1 MIEAVQKR
9 LSLRSRQKI
18 YLIIVFV
25 SLILLFYSAWQVG
38 PVYVEPE
45 APLGLVSYLS
55 PAYWAGLALV
65 VVTSILAFLDRELKK
80 DAIFIVILIALGLFL
95 LGIRVFVEEN
105 ALDSDSYYPT
115 SEVFNL
121 LSAGKLDLANAPSI
135 ATYYAW
141 PATHFISAWLLEMTG
156 IDLIPIMKYTPLF
169 WIPCFVFISYA
180 IGKRL
185 ELAPNHCFLLSFL
198 AVASW
203 LVPFAGFYYPRLPA
217 TIFFLLLFMLLVS
230 PRKTAAETVL
240 VILMFGV
247 LVLTHGL
254 TSVAVL
260 PGLVLL
266 AIYRRETRFVLL
278 FIVIFGAWYVYQAT
292 TAMEAGINALLAPMR
307 NVMEIAQIERY
318 QEASAVGRYFA
329 RYSQLGYVVL
339 YGLFM
344 LGSIVLLLRRKITGE
359 RRKQVI
365 AILAWIIGVGLVVFW
380 GHGEGM
386 WRVYI
391 YCLVPM
397 VCIVALLFYSRR
409 LLVPLMC
416 LFVVLSL
423 FANYTTLA
431 GFGQVTTSGL
441 KGAQFF
447 ALEVI
452 PQQRYFAHFSAKQA
466 LYYNPDLIRI
476 PMTVSKSFIGELE
489 DGDVSPLDEYRYV
502 VFSKV
507 TSDQVRFEWGE
518 DPYLAWPQT
527 EAGQGSDLI
536 YDNGDFQIYE
546 NPPVYEYPCEGE

>member
-1 MIEAVQKR
+1 
-9 LSLRSRQKI
+9 
-18 YLIIVFV
+18 
-25 SLILLFYSAWQVG
+25 
-38 PVYVEPE
+38 
-45 APLGLVSYLS
+45 
-55 PAYWAGLALV
+55 
-65 VVTSILAFLDRELKK
+65 
-80 DAIFIVILIALGLFL
+80 
-95 LGIRVFVEEN
+95 
-105 ALDSDSYYPT
+105 
-115 SEVFNL
+115 
-121 LSAGKLDLANAPSI
+121 
-135 ATYYAW
+135 
-141 PATHFISAWLLEMTG
+141 
-156 IDLIPIMKYTPLF
+156 
-169 WIPCFVFISYA
+169 
-180 IGKRL
+180 
-185 ELAPNHCFLLSFL
+185 
-198 AVASW
+198 
-203 LVPFAGFYYPRLPA
+203 VPFAGFYYPRLPA

-230 PRKTAAETVL
+230 PRKSAAETVL

-292 TAMEAGINALLAPMR
+292 TAMEAGIEAFLAPLR
-307 NVMEIAQIERY
+307 NVIEIAQIERY

-329 RYSQLGYVVL
+329 RYSQLGYVAL

-344 LGSIVLLLRRKITGE
+344 LGSIVLLLRHKITGE
-359 RRKQVI
+359 RRKQVM

-380 GHGEGM
+380 GHGQAAS
-386 WRVYI
+386 RVYI

-397 VCIVALLFYSRR
+397 VSIVALLFYRRR

-447 ALEVI
+447 ALEVE
-452 PQQRYFAHFSAKQA
+452 PQERYFAHFNAKLT
-466 LYYNPDLIRI
+466 LYYDPTLIGVPI
-476 PMTVSKSFIGELE
+476 TPSKDFITKLE
-489 DGDVSPLDEYRYV
+489 DGDVSPLDDYRYV
-502 VFSKV
+502 VFSKMA
-507 TSDQVRFEWGE
+507 SDEVRFEWGE

-527 EAGQGSDLI
+527 EGGRRADLI

-546 NPPVYEYPCEGE
+546 NPPVYEYPYED